1 MNDSTISS
9 LKEKLNT
16 STWHLVLLGAATYG
30 VYPLMWLYKYQD
42 TIMDETRQR
51 FSSSAMIIWM
61 AVCLGNIRH
70 AENGFSG
77 SDRRIR

>member
-30 VYPLMWLYKYQD
+30 VYPLM
-42 TIMDETRQR
+42 
-51 FSSSAMIIWM
+51 
-61 AVCLGNIRH
+61 
-70 AENGFSG
+70 
-77 SDRRIR
+77 